1 MNNLEDLRKKIDKI
15 DSELMPLFTER
26 MKFSAEVAE
35 YKRANNMPVL
45 DKSAKRRY

>member
-1 MNNLEDLRKKIDKI
+1 MNNLEDLIKKIDKI

-26 MKFSAEVAE
+26 MKCSAEVAE

-45 DKSAKRRY
+45 DKKR